1 MSKYEV
7 TNPEEK
13 IQLVELIPTHKL
25 NVEHTIYRE
34 NSNRYLVTN
43 ANVDNKKD
51 YEIDDNIVSVIDFH
65 TDESN
70 GVTNSDLL
78 EIVFD
83 RLNNGGQLTNYE
95 FEALRAIKTALVF
108 LSSQETDD
116 IVALASQMAKKQQQQ
131 EKPETTKPKTTKE
144 EKNEEKEDDEF
155 E

>member
-34 NSNRYLVTN
+34 NNSRYLVTK

-51 YEIDDNIVSVIDFH
+51 YEIDDNIVAAIDFNSE
-65 TDESN
+65 ESN

-116 IVALASQMAKKQQQQ
+116 IVALASQMAKKQQQ
-131 EKPETTKPKTTKE
+131 EKPETTPETTKE
-144 EKNEEKEDDEF
+144 EKTEEKEDEEF

>member
-51 YEIDDNIVSVIDFH
+51 YEIDDNIVSVIDFL

-116 IVALASQMAKKQQQQ
+116 IVALASQMAKKQQR
-131 EKPETTKPKTTKE
+131 EKPETPPETTKE
-144 EKNEEKEDDEF
+144 EKTKEKEDEEF

>member
-43 ANVDNKKD
+43 ANVDSRKD
-51 YEIDDNIVSVIDFH
+51 YEIDDNIVSTIDFNS
-65 TDESN
+65 DDSN

-116 IVALASQMAKKQQQQ
+116 IVALASHMAKKQQQ
-131 EKPETTKPKTTKE
+131 EKLETTKE
-144 EKNEEKEDDEF
+144 EKNKEKEDEEF